1 MSNSKISGWKNRQKN
16 GCQKM
21 SKSYGGPKQAIMV
34 QKWPFLKPKSKLKS
48 NIHQSCGTKRSLF
61 SWIVPKNLKKTRNFD
76 YFILLFWKNKLKFD
90 AKESIYSF
98 FCSKKVTFLGFL
110 RAKYSSKWN
119 SYNPNWMKISNCCTE
134 IITLLQ

>member
-1 MSNSKISGWKNRQKN
+1 
-16 GCQKM
+16 M

-48 NIHQSCGTKRSLF
+48 NIHQKLWNKKIFIFMNCT
-61 SWIVPKNLKKTRNFD
+61 KNLKKTRNFD

-98 FCSKKVTFLGFL
+98 FVLK
-110 RAKYSSKWN
+110 R
-119 SYNPNWMKISNCCTE
+119 
-134 IITLLQ
+134 